1 MNLFSKIPTTG
12 PCDERII
19 CSLLFFE
26 TLEYLTAI
34 SVVILYFYISEYFI
48 FIKYTLNIAF
58 QLRAQTRAKH
68 ANTRGTQEMPVESR
82 LHDKYMTYFTV
93 FNMASNMD
101 EDSEERRKSV
111 SELLRRKEIQNEGNV
126 EKEPKKDK
134 NREEKCKLIDNAK
147 VVEEVIANFS
157 SEDSESETFQDAV
170 EELNEKMN
178 SCETSP
184 GGNENEDDAKPVEEV
199 AEEEERMSA
208 EEKEV

>member
-1 MNLFSKIPTTG
+1 
-12 PCDERII
+12 
-19 CSLLFFE
+19 
-26 TLEYLTAI
+26 
-34 SVVILYFYISEYFI
+34 
-48 FIKYTLNIAF
+48 
-58 QLRAQTRAKH
+58 
-68 ANTRGTQEMPVESR
+68 
-82 LHDKYMTYFTV
+82 MTYFTV

-111 SELLRRKEIQNEGNV
+111 SELLRRKEIQNERNV
-126 EKEPKKDK
+126 EKEPTKDK
-134 NREEKCKLIDNAK
+134 TREEKCKLIDNAK

-178 SCETSP
+178 SCETSL
-184 GGNENEDDAKPVEEV
+184 GGNENEDDSKPVEEV